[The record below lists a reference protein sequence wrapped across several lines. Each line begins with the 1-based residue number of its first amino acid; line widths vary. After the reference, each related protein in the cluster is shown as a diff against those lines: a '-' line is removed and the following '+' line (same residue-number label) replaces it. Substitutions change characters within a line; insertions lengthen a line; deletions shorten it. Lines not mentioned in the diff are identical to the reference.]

1 MLNLA
6 KKVLSEYKPLLTN
19 MAKYEKEIAMAQ
31 TNFDLLFDI
40 FKFIGLTCLLPLFD
54 ITHILIKF
62 SQQKNMFVCDYVAA
76 IKVC

>member
-31 TNFDLLFDI
+31 TNFVHWAYMLVALVWYNTHSHKI
-40 FKFIGLTCLLPLFD
+40 FTTK
-54 ITHILIKF
+54 KY
-62 SQQKNMFVCDYVAA
+62 VCVWL
-76 IKVC
+76 CGSH